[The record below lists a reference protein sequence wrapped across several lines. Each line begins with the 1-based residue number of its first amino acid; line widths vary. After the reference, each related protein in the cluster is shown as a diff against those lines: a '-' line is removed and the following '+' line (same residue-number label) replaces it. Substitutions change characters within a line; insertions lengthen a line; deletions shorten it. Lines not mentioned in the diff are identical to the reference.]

1 MRNTALVAAALAA
14 ALLPPVALGATTPAV
29 GAPVPVQ
36 IAAADAA
43 PFLGDWTLA
52 MQGGNGP
59 ATFNLS
65 VKTEDD
71 KVVGEISSD
80 ATAPQKITS
89 IAKTAKGLALN
100 YSFPYEA
107 QMIDAA
113 ISLTPGTDGTVAAQ
127 IDFAGGAYIM
137 TGTATK
143 KDKAK

>member
-1 MRNTALVAAALAA
+1 M
-14 ALLPPVALGATTPAV
+14 
-29 GAPVPVQ
+29 
-36 IAAADAA
+36 
-43 PFLGDWTLA
+43 
-52 MQGGNGP
+52 
-59 ATFNLS
+59 
-65 VKTEDD
+65 KTEDD

-89 IAKTAKGLALN
+89 IAKTGKGLALN